1 MNKLLIKTIH
11 EDAIIPFYAHNT
23 DAGVDLFTVEDTT
36 IEPFTAKA
44 IKTGLTIALP
54 EGTEGQIRPRSG
66 NSLKGVPCVVDKD
79 GTITNMYIQIA
90 IGTIDE
96 QYRGEV
102 GIITFNPY
110 NIPVTVPKGTKLA
123 QMVINKVERPV
134 IELVDEL
141 DETERGANGFGS
153 TGV

>member
-90 IGTIDE
+90 IGTVDE

-110 NIPVTVPKGTKLA
+110 NIPITVPKGTKLA
-123 QMVINKVERPV
+123 QMVINKVERPMIKV
-134 IELVDEL
+134 VEEL